1 MTPLSLQPTLLATL
15 ALFLMDTLPSQTK
28 SLHFLN
34 PASITFVNFAVSAHA
49 LTSKQPAPLPP
60 PLSTLNSINVTLSIT
75 TFQTIKSA
83 GSNGSR
89 TFLLVLL
96 LRLLNTHV
104 SLPFSNLATGLW
116 STNGSNIN
124 VFVLPTKFLQVTTTS
139 ILTLLS
145 LSTPSHYLHC
155 CHPFSPTNQHPHW
168 KSQIAHS
175 GMHHSVTGINSLIH
189 SVSLA
194 SHVLAHFF
202 IHLLAHLCLHHH
214 SIIHHSF
221 TLSLQAQNLP
231 FK

>member
-60 PLSTLNSINVTLSIT
+60 PLSTLNSITVTLSIT

-155 CHPFSPTNQHPHW
+155 CHPFSPTNHDLLIENHSLWNQLSDSFRQPRQ
-168 KSQIAHS
+168 SCLDSPTAYVTRVRYIA
-175 GMHHSVTGINSLIH
+175 VT
-189 SVSLA
+189 
-194 SHVLAHFF
+194 
-202 IHLLAHLCLHHH
+202 HLLHALV
-214 SIIHHSF
+214 SSSVIMDMIV
-221 TLSLQAQNLP
+221 
-231 FK
+231 